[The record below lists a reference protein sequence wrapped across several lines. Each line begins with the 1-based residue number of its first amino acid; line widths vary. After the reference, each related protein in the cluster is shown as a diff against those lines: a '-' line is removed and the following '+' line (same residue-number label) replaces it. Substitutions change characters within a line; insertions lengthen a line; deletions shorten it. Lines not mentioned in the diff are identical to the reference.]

1 MHSYLRPGDAASLLT
16 SARRSRDRDYLAS
29 GESVDVLVIGG
40 GVTGTGVALDAAT
53 RGMTVALVEAHDF
66 AFGTSRWSSKMIHG
80 GLRYLATGQ
89 VGVAWESSTERALI
103 ATRIA
108 PHLVRPFPQLIP
120 DFTDSTARDR
130 LLARAGLLAGDAL
143 RRGTRLP
150 KSVMPSPRRISAAE
164 AIRLAPAL
172 PAHRLRGAVLGW
184 DGALEDDA
192 RLVVAIARTA
202 AAYGAIM
209 LTQTS
214 ALEISA
220 DGATVED
227 TLEGGSYRINA
238 KHVINATGVWAGT
251 LDDRVTLSPSRGT
264 HVVLRARDLGH
275 PSAAIT
281 IPVPGHLGRFVFALP
296 QPNGLVYVG
305 LTDVPAPGPI
315 PDVPTASG
323 DEVDWILDVLS
334 QGLQRPIDKSQVV
347 GTFAGLRPLVTA
359 SDDQDSA
366 DISRRHLVLGGPG
379 EVVTVTGG
387 KLTTYRRMAQDA
399 VDRITDQPCVTPSI
413 PLVGAGPTLANA
425 GLPAR
430 LVRRFGAEA
439 GLVAALADGNPRL
452 LEPLTG
458 ADGNLVDVLGVEFL
472 WGTQAEL
479 GLSLADLLERRTR
492 VSMVPAD
499 LAAVAPQAE
508 QILADAKQ
516 LLPGRKRSA
525 A

>member
-1 MHSYLRPGDAASLLT
+1 
-16 SARRSRDRDYLAS
+16 
-29 GESVDVLVIGG
+29 
-40 GVTGTGVALDAAT
+40 
-53 RGMTVALVEAHDF
+53 
-66 AFGTSRWSSKMIHG
+66 
-80 GLRYLATGQ
+80 
-89 VGVAWESSTERALI
+89 
-103 ATRIA
+103 
-108 PHLVRPFPQLIP
+108 
-120 DFTDSTARDR
+120 
-130 LLARAGLLAGDAL
+130 
-143 RRGTRLP
+143 
-150 KSVMPSPRRISAAE
+150 
-164 AIRLAPAL
+164 
-172 PAHRLRGAVLGW
+172 VLGW

-251 LDDRVTLSPSRGT
+251 LDDRVALSPSRGT

>member
-1 MHSYLRPGDAASLLT
+1 MHNHLRPGDPASLLT
-16 SARRSRDRDYLAS
+16 LARRDRERDHLAS
-29 GESVDVLVIGG
+29 GHAVDVLVVGG

-53 RGMTVALVEAHDF
+53 RGMTVALIEAHDF
-66 AFGTSRWSSKMIHG
+66 AYGTSRWSSKMIHG

-103 ATRIA
+103 ATTIA
-108 PHLVRPFPQLIP
+108 PHLVRAFPQLIP
-120 DFTDSTARDR
+120 DFTDSTTKERV
-130 LLARAGLLAGDAL
+130 LARAGLLAGDAL

-209 LTQTS
+209 LTRTTAS
-214 ALEISA
+214 EIDS
-220 DGATVED
+220 DGATVQD
-227 TLEGGSYRINA
+227 TLAGGSYRINA

-251 LDDRVTLSPSRGT
+251 LDQRVTLSPSRGT

-275 PSAAIT
+275 PTAAIT
-281 IPVPGHLGRFVFALP
+281 VPVPGHLGRFVFALP
-296 QPNGLVYVG
+296 QPNGLIYVG

-315 PDVPTASG
+315 ADVPAATQ
-323 DEVDWILDVLS
+323 DEIDWILDVLS
-334 QGLQRPIDKSQVV
+334 QGLQRPIDRSQIV
-347 GTFAGLRPLVTA
+347 GSFAGLRPLVTA
-359 SDDQDSA
+359 GDEEESA

-399 VDRITDQPCVTPSI
+399 VDRITDVPCVTSTV
-413 PLVGAGPTLANA
+413 PLVGAGPTPANT

-439 GLVAALADGNPRL
+439 GLVAALADGDQRL

-458 ADGNLVDVLGVEFL
+458 ADGNVVDVLGVELL
-472 WGTQAEL
+472 WGVQAEL
-479 GLSLADLLERRTR
+479 GMTLADLLERRTR

-499 LAAVAPQAE
+499 LAAVAPQAQ
-508 QILADAKQ
+508 QILADSGQ
-516 LLPGRKRSA
+516 LLATVGT
-525 A
+525 